1 MTKAKMIKKK
11 KQKQKQKDL
20 KRNGSAEFWR
30 DCAFFSDLIWPF
42 SWNRKKPLR
51 FSNLRELPYNDNSYG
66 HSNLFDLCKPI
77 CFMIIN
83 NWMMLIFITLLR
95 SYYAVLG
102 NNCVTTEYL
111 WAGFVVWEL
120 RIKNVLNAF
129 GSIH

>member
-1 MTKAKMIKKK
+1 MTNAKMITKKTKTKTKRSKKK
-11 KQKQKQKDL
+11 WLGWVL
-20 KRNGSAEFWR
+20 KGLYIF
-30 DCAFFSDLIWPF
+30 LWPF

-51 FSNLRELPYNDNSYG
+51 FSNLRKLPYNNNSYV